1 MKFWSS
7 RILHYDFSFQ
17 EKKAGNYSNAFSKR
31 ITAWRQTVAIN
42 RWKITKISKL
52 LCKGQTLK
60 TICKNQEYRKQ
71 SLLGNIF
78 KVIAFDLW
86 VCKGYLVMIFY
97 LWDPQTYQ
105 AIWSSLKMDFLSI
118 WFNCIYYPNVFAN

>member
-42 RWKITKISKL
+42 RWKITKTSKL

-60 TICKNQEYRKQ
+60 TVYKNKHFKIAISKGSITYQKINK
-71 SLLGNIF
+71 SI
-78 KVIAFDLW
+78 KVI
-86 VCKGYLVMIFY
+86 
-97 LWDPQTYQ
+97 
-105 AIWSSLKMDFLSI
+105 
-118 WFNCIYYPNVFAN
+118 